1 MYHQRVREA
10 VDELDTEFTREEL
23 RNNTSAPRTIVDDV
37 IDEMHQEVKTALDE
51 LELGDKFTREELN
64 ERTTAPGPTVDDVL
78 TELHR
83 RGEVYQP
90 TRGIWCKYY
99 E

>member
-37 IDEMHQEVKTALDE
+37 IDEMH
-51 LELGDKFTREELN
+51 
-64 ERTTAPGPTVDDVL
+64 
-78 TELHR
+78 
-83 RGEVYQP
+83 
-90 TRGIWCKYY
+90 
-99 E
+99 